1 MPSKIQLDENL
12 VFLYI
17 CLQKSDMKTIDF
29 AAVGQTTNLKSP
41 AARMRYT
48 RLKRQ
53 IEKGVIGANANI
65 NLRSGGDERERNGEE
80 KERRKEKREKKMR
93 EKKQKEEKRER
104 EGVEKKEKVEAKEW
118 NRVDGGLGM
127 EMGMELKMKMY
138 DGVEKEEG
146 KRKREVGDTTESDAD
161 AISEPDFQ
169 LQGWKTSI
177 LNNTTSP
184 FPADLPPSIQFST
197 HPQTEHLP
205 HPYLHNY
212 PATSAPQPNISQSD
226 FLASQSMSQTHPD
239 QLPSQTSSPPLLDPQ
254 IKLEPYSPFSSF
266 SSYST
271 ERSIPNFHERTEDE
285 DADSEDEMPLA
296 KRRGLGKRHASR
308 SHSQSQSQSPHGNGN
323 ENPNPDREEISHTN
337 TSKIAEGY
345 GDAHSHSHSHSCSE
359 MSDLRESGCADEY
372 TYTHPPLR
380 SSIHAPITSSQYAY
394 AYPNP
399 YTTPYKSIYT
409 PPASSYET
417 LESLNSTL
425 LAPLPSPPLISSSKS
440 TSTPSNPPPH
450 PHPYNWADTYQSY
463 RHLWGTERIARVS
476 PPPPPPPPSISTSSC
491 PSSSSSSPLP
501 LYHNHDH
508 NHNYNHNPTHT
519 HTHTPTPSH
528 NHTHNHNKITNA
540 NTIPDSD
547 FPAPLPTQS
556 PRSNTHPLSFSQ
568 W

>member
-12 VFLYI
+12 
-17 CLQKSDMKTIDF
+17 KSDMKTIDF

-65 NLRSGGDERERNGEE
+65 NLGSGKSEGDRNGEE
-80 KERRKEKREKKMR
+80 KERRKEKREKKMREKKMREKKMREKKMREKKMR

-104 EGVEKKEKVEAKEW
+104 EGVEKKEKVEVKEW
-118 NRVDGGLGM
+118 NRVEGGMGM
-127 EMGMELKMKMY
+127 EMGMEMY
-138 DGVEKEEG
+138 DGVEKKEG
-146 KRKREVGDTTESDAD
+146 KRKREIRDTTESDAD
-161 AISEPDFQ
+161 AISEPDFH

-177 LNNTTSP
+177 LNNTTSL
-184 FPADLPPSIQFST
+184 FPADPPQSIQFST
-197 HPQTEHLP
+197 HPHTEYP
-205 HPYLHNY
+205 SHPYLHNY
-212 PATSAPQPNISQSD
+212 PATTAPQPNIPQSN
-226 FLASQSMSQTHPD
+226 FSASQSISQTHPD
-239 QLPSQTSSPPLLDPQ
+239 QLPFQTSSSPPLDPQ

-271 ERSIPNFHERTEDE
+271 ERSLPNLHERIEDE

-308 SHSQSQSQSPHGNGN
+308 SQSPHRNGN
-323 ENPNPDREEISHTN
+323 PNSNPNREEISQTN

-359 MSDLRESGCADEY
+359 MSDLRESGCVDEY

-380 SSIHAPITSSQYAY
+380 SSIHELGTSSQYAY

-399 YTTPYKSIYT
+399 YTTPYKSIYA
-409 PPASSYET
+409 PPASSYDT

-425 LAPLPSPPLISSSKS
+425 LAPLPSPLPSPSPSPPSKS
-440 TSTPSNPPPH
+440 TSTPFN
-450 PHPYNWADTYQSY
+450 PHPYNWADTYKSY

-476 PPPPPPPPSISTSSC
+476 PPPPPPPSPPPPSLST
-491 PSSSSSSPLP
+491 SSSSPLS
-501 LYHNHDH
+501 LYHNHNH
-508 NHNYNHNPTHT
+508 NHNYNHNYTHT
-519 HTHTPTPSH
+519 HTHTP
-528 NHTHNHNKITNA
+528 THNHNKITNA

-556 PRSNTHPLSFSQ
+556 PRSNTHPLSLSQ

>member
-65 NLRSGGDERERNGEE
+65 NLGSGGDERERNGEE
-80 KERRKEKREKKMR
+80 KEGRKEKREKKMR
-93 EKKQKEEKRER
+93 EKAQKEEKRER
-104 EGVEKKEKVEAKEW
+104 EGVEKKERVEAKEW
-118 NRVDGGLGM
+118 NRVESGMGM
-127 EMGMELKMKMY
+127 EMKMY
-138 DGVEKEEG
+138 GGVEIKG
-146 KRKREVGDTTESDAD
+146 KRKREIGDTTESDAD

-169 LQGWKTSI
+169 LQGWKNSI
-177 LNNTTSP
+177 LNNTTSL
-184 FPADLPPSIQFST
+184 FPADLPPPIRLST
-197 HPQTEHLP
+197 HPQSEHFS

-212 PATSAPQPNISQSD
+212 PATSAPQPIISQSD
-226 FLASQSMSQTHPD
+226 FSESQPISHTHPN
-239 QLPSQTSSPPLLDPQ
+239 QLPSQTSSSPALDPQ

-266 SSYST
+266 SSHST
-271 ERSIPNFHERTEDE
+271 ERSLPNLHERIDDE

-296 KRRGLGKRHASR
+296 KRRGLGKRQASR
-308 SHSQSQSQSPHGNGN
+308 SQSQSQSPHGNENG
-323 ENPNPDREEISHTN
+323 NPNPSREESSHTDA
-337 TSKIAEGY
+337 SKIAEGY
-345 GDAHSHSHSHSCSE
+345 AHSHSHSHSCSE

-372 TYTHPPLR
+372 TYTHSPLR
-380 SSIHAPITSSQYAY
+380 SSTHEPGTSQYAY

-409 PPASSYET
+409 PPASYET

-425 LAPLPSPPLISSSKS
+425 LAPLPSPPLPSKS
-440 TSTPSNPPPH
+440 TATPSNPPPY
-450 PHPYNWADTYQSY
+450 PYNWADTYQSY

-476 PPPPPPPPSISTSSC
+476 PPPPSQSLSTSSC
-491 PSSSSSSPLP
+491 PSPSSSLPLP
-501 LYHNHDH
+501 LYHNHNHNH
-508 NHNYNHNPTHT
+508 NHNYNHN
-519 HTHTPTPSH
+519 HTPTPSH
-528 NHTHNHNKITNA
+528 SHTHNHNKITNA

-547 FPAPLPTQS
+547 FPAPLPNSS
-556 PRSNTHPLSFSQ
+556 PGSNTHPLSSQ

>member
-65 NLRSGGDERERNGEE
+65 NLGSGEE

-93 EKKQKEEKRER
+93 EKKEKEKRKR

-118 NRVDGGLGM
+118 NRVEGGMGM
-127 EMGMELKMKMY
+127 EMIMY
-138 DGVEKEEG
+138 DGVEKKEG
-146 KRKREVGDTTESDAD
+146 KRKREIGDTTESNAD

-169 LQGWKTSI
+169 LQGWKNSI

-197 HPQTEHLP
+197 HPQTEYPSHL
-205 HPYLHNY
+205 YLHNY
-212 PATSAPQPNISQSD
+212 PATSAPQTKISQSD
-226 FLASQSMSQTHPD
+226 FSESQPISQTHPD
-239 QLPSQTSSPPLLDPQ
+239 QFPSQASSSPPLDPQ

-271 ERSIPNFHERTEDE
+271 ERSLPNLHEPTEDE

-296 KRRGLGKRHASR
+296 KRRGMGKRHASR
-308 SHSQSQSQSPHGNGN
+308 SQSKSQSPQGNGN
-323 ENPNPDREEISHTN
+323 TNPNLIRGIISPTDA
-337 TSKIAEGY
+337 SKIAEGY
-345 GDAHSHSHSHSCSE
+345 GDAHSHSHSCSE
-359 MSDLRESGCADEY
+359 MRDPRQSGCADGY
-372 TYTHPPLR
+372 TYVHPPLR
-380 SSIHAPITSSQYAY
+380 SSTHEPGTSSQYAY
-394 AYPNP
+394 AYPYPNP
-399 YTTPYKSIYT
+399 YTTPYKSIYAS
-409 PPASSYET
+409 PASSYQN
-417 LESLNSTL
+417 LESSNSTT
-425 LAPLPSPPLISSSKS
+425 LAPLPSPSPSLSSPLISPSKS
-440 TSTPSNPPPH
+440 TSTSSTPSNPPPH

-476 PPPPPPPPSISTSSC
+476 PPPPPPSVST
-491 PSSSSSSPLP
+491 SSSSS
-501 LYHNHDH
+501 LYHNHNH
-508 NHNYNHNPTHT
+508 NHNYNHTH
-519 HTHTPTPSH
+519 SH
-528 NHTHNHNKITNA
+528 SHSHDHNHNNIANA
-540 NTIPDSD
+540 NTISDSD
-547 FPAPLPTQS
+547 FPAPLPNQS
-556 PRSNTHPLSFSQ
+556 PRSNTHLSLSQ